1 MTNRFARATS
11 GTLAAILFTAA
22 CALADTQPV
31 PCTGCYINASEGAAQ
46 VQAHQAIVQNALQQ
60 SMNDR
65 LTQQQ
70 ATQTLQRLQLRLQL
84 QNDLNGNQASL
95 QTILLEQQLQLLRLQ
110 NQNLA
115 RTRAHRALR
124 KRKPH

>member
-1 MTNRFARATS
+1 MTNRLARAIS
-11 GTLAAILFTAA
+11 GTLAAVFFTAA
-22 CALADTQPV
+22 SALADTQPL
-31 PCTGCYINASEGAAQ
+31 PCTGCYVNANEGAAQ

-60 SMNDR
+60 SINDR

-70 ATQTLQRLQLRLQL
+70 TTQTLQRLQLRLQL
-84 QNDLNGNQASL
+84 QNDLIGNQASL
-95 QTILLEQQLQLLRLQ
+95 QTILLEQQLQLLRFQ

-115 RTRAHRALR
+115 RTRAHRAVR

>member
-11 GTLAAILFTAA
+11 GTLAAIVFTAA
-22 CALADTQPV
+22 SALADTQPM
-31 PCTGCYINASEGAAQ
+31 PCS
-46 VQAHQAIVQNALQQ
+46 HQAIVQNALQQ
-60 SMNDR
+60 SINDR
-65 LTQQQ
+65 LAQQQ
-70 ATQTLQRLQLRLQL
+70 TTQTLQRLQLRLQL
-84 QNDLNGNQASL
+84 QNDLNANQASL

-115 RTRAHRALR
+115 RTRAHRALG

>member
-1 MTNRFARATS
+1 MTNRFARAIS
-11 GTLAAILFTAA
+11 GALAAFVFSAA
-22 CALADTQPV
+22 SALGDTPSSS
-31 PCTGCYINASEGAAQ
+31 C
-46 VQAHQAIVQNALQQ
+46 AHQAIVQNALQQ

-70 ATQTLQRLQLRLQL
+70 TTQTLQRLQLRLQL

-115 RTRAHRALR
+115 RTRAHRTLR